1 MTEAVAR
8 LRIVAPPEL
17 AAGFRMGGAT
27 VHTADTAGDAADTVE
42 ALVAEGEVGVIGVYG
57 PWFEQFDRGR
67 RDQLQAS
74 VAPVVVA
81 VPSGLMTESDADRRA
96 RLAGLLQR
104 AIGYHITFEER
115 E

>member
-8 LRIVAPPEL
+8 LRVVTPPEL
-17 AAGFRMGGAT
+17 APGFRMGGAT
-27 VHTADTAGDAADTVE
+27 VHTVDSADQAAEMVD
-42 ALVAEGEVGVIGVYG
+42 ALVTEGERGVIGVYA
-57 PWFEQFDRGR
+57 PWFDEFDRLR
-67 RDQLQAS
+67 RARLEDS
-74 VAPVVVA
+74 IAPIVVA
-81 VPSGLMTESDADRRA
+81 VPSGLMAESDADRRA

>member
-1 MTEAVAR
+1 MTEATAR

-17 AAGFRMGGAT
+17 AAGFRIGGAT
-27 VHTADTAGDAADTVE
+27 VHAVDSANEAADTVD
-42 ALVAEGEVGVIGVYG
+42 ALVAEGERGVIGVYQ
-57 PWFEQFDRGR
+57 PWLDEFDRPR
-67 RDQLQAS
+67 LDKLEAS

-81 VPSGLMTESDADRRA
+81 VPSGLLADAGAARRA

-104 AIGYHITFEER
+104 AVGYHITFEEG

>member
-17 AAGFRMGGAT
+17 APGFRMGGAT
-27 VHTADTAGDAADTVE
+27 VHAVDSAGQAADMVE
-42 ALVAEGEVGVIGVYG
+42 ALIAEGERGVIGVYG
-57 PWFEQFDRGR
+57 PWFDEFDRVR
-67 RDQLQAS
+67 REQLTS
-74 VAPVVVA
+74 SIAPVVVA
-81 VPSGLMTESDADRRA
+81 VPSGLMTEPDSARRA

-104 AIGYHITFEER
+104 AVGYHITFEER